1 MLSLSDKKVKVYSQ
15 GAVLGKKILIMKKIA
30 SKSINFLQDTLLL

>member
-15 GAVLGKKILIMKKIA
+15 RAVLGNKIFIMKKIA
-30 SKSINFLQDTLLL
+30 SK